1 MPSTLSS
8 NHLAQNIYLP
18 PLLSIG
24 APVLGD
30 RKASSTGEHLHNN
43 PHHFVPA
50 DIRHG
55 LRTPPGDMSGV
66 SVNPLLAPSFGGSQ
80 YKSVPCNGGPRHG
93 SVGSMVDSRSI
104 NKTQQPQ
111 ISYHNRS
118 RSHEK
123 CSTETNG
130 LKDSSSRSQNL
141 IGESSIVSYLQIP
154 SSINESKGSLAEFA
168 AQITCLF
175 WFESSFTLLYVEE
188 CKVTPTP
195 IEPLVSEALPTMGFR
210 KWVVS
215 ILSTTQVSQ
224 NVILLALM
232 FIYRLKKL
240 NPGVKG
246 KLGSEFRLFTVALM
260 LGNKCKF
267 WKYFEAS
274 SKAPIDAPPK
284 VFNPPGDDN
293 TFGGFPEH
301 LRALVSHAL
310 PKITVKAVTYPQFE
324 TRGDLGE
331 LQNVVI
337 DLEVSAGTPSP
348 TVDPSVRTILVGH
361 SMGGLVAAET
371 LLHILSDEPIAPTK
385 PASDPAPSS
394 AAHTNSSSTST
405 SHPTTNPSM
414 TKHSDLLTSDPHAFM
429 FPYVQ
434 GILAFDTPYLGL
446 SPSLIAHGA
455 ESHYRSASSAYSAIS
470 DIAGTF
476 GWGASTKS
484 APGAKQ
490 RSQPQAALP
499 AVPEH
504 AKDVLSASMTASNDD
519 AAAIPTWQ
527 RLGKYAMFAGA
538 AGAVAAGGAAAYLKK
553 DALSS
558 GWNWVGSHL
567 EFVGCLMRGEELK
580 TRLDRVVALEKEKGV
595 GFADL
600 YTVLGKAPAG
610 NGGAGGERRTFCNVP
625 RSKKIGA

>member
-1 MPSTLSS
+1 MALYT
-8 NHLAQNIYLP
+8 HAF
-18 PLLSIG
+18 
-24 APVLGD
+24 D
-30 RKASSTGEHLHNN
+30 RAFAAAKGFL
-43 PHHFVPA
+43 
-50 DIRHG
+50 
-55 LRTPPGDMSGV
+55 GV
-66 SVNPLLAPSFGGSQ
+66 SVLKIELAMLEKACIHGWDKLVAVALGARCAWSQ
-80 YKSVPCNGGPRHG
+80 
-93 SVGSMVDSRSI
+93 SRVKREHSW
-104 NKTQQPQ
+104 KTKKQE
-111 ISYHNRS
+111 N
-118 RSHEK
+118 
-123 CSTETNG
+123 TWN
-130 LKDSSSRSQNL
+130 
-141 IGESSIVSYLQIP
+141 YLEDAP
-154 SSINESKGSLAEFA
+154 KPARMRR
-168 AQITCLF
+168 
-175 WFESSFTLLYVEE
+175 TLLL
-188 CKVTPTP
+188 CF
-195 IEPLVSEALPTMGFR
+195 IHGF
-210 KWVVS
+210 K
-215 ILSTTQVSQ
+215 
-224 NVILLALM
+224 
-232 FIYRLKKL
+232 
-240 NPGVKG
+240 
-246 KLGSEFRLFTVALM
+246 
-260 LGNKCKF
+260 
-267 WKYFEAS
+267 
-274 SKAPIDAPPK
+274 
-284 VFNPPGDDN
+284 GDDN

-324 TRGDLGE
+324 TRGDLAE
-331 LQNVVI
+331 CVSRFREWLVLDDAFVRPLLQNVVI

-371 LLHILSDEPIAPTK
+371 LLHILSDEPIAPIK
-385 PASDPAPSS
+385 PAPDTAPSS

-414 TKHSDLLTSDPHAFM
+414 TKHSDLLTSEPHAFM

-455 ESHYRSASSAYSAIS
+455 ESHYRSASSAYSAIA

-476 GWGASTKS
+476 GWGASTNS
-484 APGAKQ
+484 VPGAKQ

-499 AVPEH
+499 AAPEH

-519 AAAIPTWQ
+519 AAATPTWQ

-558 GWNWVGSHL
+558 GWSWVGSHL

-580 TRLDRVVALEKEKGV
+580 IRLDRVVALEKEKGV

-600 YTVLGKAPAG
+600 YTVLGKAAAA

-625 RSKKIGA
+625 KSKKIGAYWFAEVNDKAREETGAHMSMFTPKENPG